1 MLAGLL
7 LLVLAIGV
15 VRVWVY
21 FSSPQYGQKVSAISQ
36 ARLKDVG
43 SVRVR
48 EIGDNAKQKKEGD
61 TVCFSYQFEEQF
73 SPIVEETETKCV
85 VRSTLYHPK
94 GALTVSWTK
103 YTQGKS
109 LFDDTGL
116 VLRQK
121 QSDVYTPVKI
131 QTTQYQPLSFQTDH
145 ETTAFV
151 DSKGGV
157 LVVSLHDFMGS
168 NDEAK
173 EIVEK
178 VLGSV
183 LMK

>member
-15 VRVWVY
+15 VRVWVF
-21 FSSPQYGQKVSAISQ
+21 FSSPQYGHEVSDVSQ
-36 ARLKDVG
+36 ARLRDVG
-43 SVRVR
+43 SARVR
-48 EIGDNAKQKKEGD
+48 EVGGNSKQKKEGD
-61 TVCFSYQFEEQF
+61 TACFSYQFEGQY

-103 YTQGKS
+103 YAQGKS
-109 LFDDTGL
+109 LHDDTGL

-121 QSDVYTPVKI
+121 QADIYTPVEI
-131 QTTQYQPLSFQTDH
+131 QTAQYQTLSFQAVQ

-151 DSKGGV
+151 DSKDGV
-157 LVVSLHDFMGS
+157 LVVSLHDFVGS
-168 NDEAK
+168 KDEAK
-173 EIVEK
+173 EIVGQ
-178 VLGSV
+178 VLESV